1 MLKKGV
7 YLYQYMDR
15 WQRFNETSLPDMKE
29 FQSNLVMEDISD
41 SDMKKESGKTSRH
54 IIRQVSWSV
63 CAQQYTAISRC
74 FWNLAQQMHWNIW
87 ILSLI
92 LLSAPRLAWQVCLK
106 KTEIEVELLTD
117 FNLLLMV
124 ENSIRGGMC

>member
-41 SDMKKESGKTSRH
+41 SDMQKESGKTSRH
-54 IIRQVSWSV
+54 IIRQVS
-63 CAQQYTAISRC
+63 
-74 FWNLAQQMHWNIW
+74 
-87 ILSLI
+87 
-92 LLSAPRLAWQVCLK
+92 
-106 KTEIEVELLTD
+106 
-117 FNLLLMV
+117 
-124 ENSIRGGMC
+124 